1 MTRTKTGSSRNDAR
15 TTLAVPGNRLR
26 FSHVT
31 VRPESILMSYRQFR
45 VMAAP
50 ILSIKE
56 RLSGRSIYLI
66 GMMGSGKTSTGRPLA
81 KRLGYG
87 FVDADAVI
95 EQVAGCTIPEIFQRD
110 GEEGFRLIE
119 SQVLN
124 AISQRHSLVVATGGG
139 VVTKPENWGQ
149 LHSGIVVWLDVDQ
162 AKLIERL
169 RNDSTQRP
177 LLQQPDPEAAL
188 ENLLQ
193 QRRPLYGEADLTV
206 VINDETP
213 DDVADGILQL
223 LPTLIQ
229 DPTQQRER

>member
-1 MTRTKTGSSRNDAR
+1 MTGLN
-15 TTLAVPGNRLR
+15 
-26 FSHVT
+26 
-31 VRPESILMSYRQFR
+31 
-45 VMAAP
+45 
-50 ILSIKE
+50 LSLKQ

-95 EQVAGCTIPEIFQRD
+95 EQAAGCSIPDIFERD
-110 GEEGFRLIE
+110 GEAGFRAIE
-119 SQVLN
+119 RQVLN
-124 AISQRHSLVVATGGG
+124 TISQRHSLVVATGGG

-149 LHSGIVVWLDVDQ
+149 LHSGIVVWLDVDRGQLLARLQ
-162 AKLIERL
+162 A
-169 RNDSTQRP
+169 DSTLRP
-177 LLQQPDPEAAL
+177 LLQQPNPEAAL
-188 ENLLQ
+188 DTLLQ

-213 DDVADGILQL
+213 EAVADGILQL
-223 LPTLIQ
+223 LPGLLK

>member
-1 MTRTKTGSSRNDAR
+1 MAD
-15 TTLAVPGNRLR
+15 PI
-26 FSHVT
+26 FS
-31 VRPESILMSYRQFR
+31 L
-45 VMAAP
+45 
-50 ILSIKE
+50 KE
-56 RLSGRSIYLI
+56 RLGGRSLYLI

>member
-1 MTRTKTGSSRNDAR
+1 MTD
-15 TTLAVPGNRLR
+15 
-26 FSHVT
+26 
-31 VRPESILMSYRQFR
+31 
-45 VMAAP
+45 P
-50 ILSIKE
+50 ILSLKE
-56 RLSGRSIYLI
+56 RLGGRSIYLI